1 MTQFAFGTTDDDMI
15 TTGNTDDY
23 ILGAAGDD
31 TIISGAGDDF
41 LDGALGNDQLYGGA
55 GNDTLYSA
63 EGNDFLSGGD
73 GDDVL
78 DSGGM
83 GNDTLSGG
91 AGADV
96 FQFDIGYNHTG
107 ADSWGHDIITDFDT
121 NSDTI
126 GIAIANGNL
135 DDFSIIDTPDGALLS
150 YANGTSTILV
160 EGVQAQDVNFDLFF

>member
-1 MTQFAFGTTDDDMI
+1 MTQFVFGTTDDDMI

-23 ILGAAGDD
+23 IVGAAGDD
-31 TIISGAGDDF
+31 TIISGAGDDI

-55 GNDTLYSA
+55 GSDILFSA
-63 EGNDFLSGGD
+63 EGNDILSGGD
-73 GDDVL
+73 GDDIL
-78 DSGGM
+78 DGGI

-107 ADSWGHDIITDFDT
+107 VDNWGHDIITDFDT

-126 GIAIANGNL
+126 GIAVANGNL